1 MVSVS
6 YRVYMTTN
14 GEFMIPKIEQKNNI
28 QKRYKCTSCLFCNCV
43 FLEYIGKS
51 SSYIHL
57 IADYFRSVWK
67 KSIFN

>member
-28 QKRYKCTSCLFCNCV
+28 QKWYKCTSCLFCNCV
-43 FLEYIGKS
+43 FLEI
-51 SSYIHL
+51 L
-57 IADYFRSVWK
+57 ERVPV
-67 KSIFN
+67 IFI